1 MRNIARTTAIAFCLL
16 FQGYSVLAAGPKIS
30 DMGAGGDN
38 KHNLSSLNSRQTGY
52 KASPTDPRGNQICV
66 FCHTPHH
73 AAQTPLWNRGD
84 SGVAFGHYSSS
95 TLVIR
100 RTAKAQY
107 GEPTGTSRLC
117 LSCHDGV
124 TAGGIALG
132 NVIQGGGTMNG
143 VPIAMLGNDRITAGS
158 PTLFT
163 AQKIK
168 TGHHPVSFV
177 YDADVLLAIQGDA
190 VKSTQNYKLPSLTEV
205 KLDTGRRMQC
215 TTCHDP
221 HQNRSRED
229 QLIPST
235 QRKIAPFWVYGANN
249 DAIKDHDAV
258 CKDCHN
264 FATPSP
270 WP

>member
-1 MRNIARTTAIAFCLL
+1 MRNIALTTAIGFCLL
-16 FQGYSVLAAGPKIS
+16 LHGFSVLAAGPKIS

-38 KHNLSSLNSRQTGY
+38 KHNLSSRHSRITGY
-52 KASPTDPRGNQICV
+52 KASPSDPRGDQICV

-73 AAQTPLWNRGD
+73 AAQIPLWNRND
-84 SGVAFGHYSSS
+84 SAVAFGHYSSP

-107 GEPTGTSRLC
+107 GEPTGSSRLC

-124 TAGGIALG
+124 TAGGVALG
-132 NVIQGGGTMNG
+132 NVINAGGTYSG
-143 VPIAMLGNDRITAGS
+143 PIAMLGNDRITAGS

-163 AQKIK
+163 AEKIK

-177 YDADVLLAIQGDA
+177 YDADVLLAIKGDA
-190 VKSTQNYKLPSLTEV
+190 VKSTQNYKLPSMVEV
-205 KLDTGRRMQC
+205 KLDKDSRMQC

-221 HQNRSRED
+221 HQNQSRED
-229 QLIPST
+229 QFIPST
-235 QRKIAPFWVYGANN
+235 QRKIAPFWVYGGTG
-249 DAIKDHDAV
+249 DAISDHDAV

-264 FATPSP
+264 FSTFP
-270 WP
+270 